1 MTLSD
6 WLPVAIT
13 ALGGGGIFGAIVA
26 FVKVKPE
33 AGQIVVKAA
42 QGAVVVQS
50 GVIDDLREQLEAQD
64 KRIEILERDKQAAL
78 WRAAE
83 LKAENAK
90 LVERVRT
97 LEAEVLSLQSQLS
110 RESRIADIERRLIAE
125 EKRNADIE
133 KFATE
138 ESARQDKSEQRADDT
153 EGHA

>member
-1 MTLSD
+1 
-6 WLPVAIT
+6 
-13 ALGGGGIFGAIVA
+13 VA
-26 FVKVKPE
+26 FIKVKPE

-97 LEAEVLSLQSQLS
+97 LEAEVLSLQAQLI
-110 RESRIADIERRLIAE
+110 RESRIAAMERRLTAE
-125 EKRNADIE
+125 EARNTGIE
-133 KFATE
+133 EAAAK
-138 ESARQDKSEQRADDT
+138 ESKRQDKSDKRADDT